1 MWGSKKKT
9 IARID
14 SLIGQGTEVQG
25 DIIFSGGLH
34 IDGTVKGN
42 ITAQDDSKSILT
54 LSEQGTVQGEI
65 RVPNVILNG
74 AVMGDVFAV
83 ENVEL
88 AQKARITGDVY
99 YNLIEMAMGAEVNG
113 SLVHTKDMSKLPSK
127 FAKKPAVANPVND
140 NPELMSE

>member
-25 DIIFSGGLH
+25 DIVFSGGLH

-54 LSEQGTVQGEI
+54 LSEQGMVQGEI

-127 FAKKPAVANPVND
+127 FAKKPAVVNPIND